1 MKCRREKFKDTTIAF
16 SPGPRTYQLAYEG
29 RQYARVQLETL
40 TGALNRTSNQATAP
54 TTSPH
59 LGRRANCSTMAAT
72 AGDAAL
78 QDPFSP
84 STVTTAIEPPK
95 PRPESVTAPL
105 HRPTFTQVLSAADLS
120 AVLSST
126 ATEDDDDDASEA
138 VGQLPSAPPISH
150 SLLASPDFD
159 ASSFLLARRLTPLDQ
174 LRSELRE
181 YLASLKQSLV
191 GVINDEYEAFIGL
204 SLGLKQAHVSQSLAR
219 VRKPVLQVR
228 NEVVRVQDELTAMQD
243 EMSSV
248 LEQRKEAREAK
259 ALLRRLLATDEA
271 VEKVEALLNLDSPP
285 SSSSNSLKKPRRATM
300 CVAVGFLTRK
310 RSLTHALRKAARW
323 SRILPRSDSNGSRAS
338 TLTCNTSSTAPDPP
352 SLLSVRS
359 NRSVSPFFLLFF
371 LVLLLLTGLCINVAA
386 HREDHTSPS
395 RGAVRPTRRS
405 PRLSTNLCLSRLL
418 KQHYPGE
425 LVPSRSPHDAT
436 DVPLPR
442 NGARS
447 GRDHEDGTRPAVC
460 ATDGH
465 ARESRRGETVAA
477 VAGAEHRLL
486 YDNYGW

>member
-1 MKCRREKFKDTTIAF
+1 VDA
-16 SPGPRTYQLAYEG
+16 
-29 RQYARVQLETL
+29 
-40 TGALNRTSNQATAP
+40 
-54 TTSPH
+54 
-59 LGRRANCSTMAAT
+59 TMAAT
-72 AGDAAL
+72 QGDAAL

-84 STVTTAIEPPK
+84 RSVATESEPVK
-95 PRPESVTAPL
+95 LRPESATAPPL

-138 VGQLPSAPPISH
+138 VGQLPDAPPISH

-248 LEQRKEAREAK
+248 LDQRKEAREAK
-259 ALLRRLLATDEA
+259 ALMRRLLATDEA

-285 SSSSNSLKKPRRATM
+285 PPPPSSSSTSLKKPRRATM
-300 CVAVGFLTRK
+300 CVAVGFLARE
-310 RSLTHALRKAARW
+310 RSLTHAFREQLDGRRLSHEATRTDRERVYPHAIPRQAR
-323 SRILPRSDSNGSRAS
+323 RTQPPFHPCARTG
-338 TLTCNTSSTAPDPP
+338 P
-352 SLLSVRS
+352 SLS
-359 NRSVSPFFLLFF
+359 FFLALFF
-371 LVLLLLTGLCINVAA
+371 FCWF
-386 HREDHTSPS
+386 SS
-395 RGAVRPTRRS
+395 S
-405 PRLSTNLCLSRLL
+405 
-418 KQHYPGE
+418 
-425 LVPSRSPHDAT
+425 
-436 DVPLPR
+436 
-442 NGARS
+442 
-447 GRDHEDGTRPAVC
+447 
-460 ATDGH
+460 
-465 ARESRRGETVAA
+465 
-477 VAGAEHRLL
+477 
-486 YDNYGW
+486 

>member
-1 MKCRREKFKDTTIAF
+1 
-16 SPGPRTYQLAYEG
+16 
-29 RQYARVQLETL
+29 
-40 TGALNRTSNQATAP
+40 
-54 TTSPH
+54 
-59 LGRRANCSTMAAT
+59 MAAT
-72 AGDAAL
+72 QGDAAL

-84 STVTTAIEPPK
+84 RSVATESEPVK
-95 PRPESVTAPL
+95 PRPESATAPPV

-138 VGQLPSAPPISH
+138 VGQLPDAPPISH

-259 ALLRRLLATDEA
+259 ALMRRLLATDEA
-271 VEKVEALLNLDSPP
+271 VAKVEALLNLESPPPPP
-285 SSSSNSLKKPRRATM
+285 SSSSTSLKKPRRATM
-300 CVAVGFLTRK
+300 CVAIGFLARE
-310 RSLTHALRKAARW
+310 RSLTHTMPSANSSMVADSPTKRLERIASEYTHMQYLVKRAGPNLPFIRALEPVRL
-323 SRILPRSDSNGSRAS
+323 SRS
-338 TLTCNTSSTAPDPP
+338 
-352 SLLSVRS
+352 
-359 NRSVSPFFLLFF
+359 FLLFSF
-371 LVLLLLTGLCINVAA
+371 SVG
-386 HREDHTSPS
+386 
-395 RGAVRPTRRS
+395 S
-405 PRLSTNLCLSRLL
+405 PRPDEPLNE
-418 KQHYPGE
+418 HD
-425 LVPSRSPHDAT
+425 RSA
-436 DVPLPR
+436 
-442 NGARS
+442 S
-447 GRDHEDGTRPAVC
+447 
-460 ATDGH
+460 
-465 ARESRRGETVAA
+465 RESRKPFAPNCPTYSAPFSPLDQSRPLPPPRTRTRRTRTAKNSSP
-477 VAGAEHRLL
+477 R
-486 YDNYGW
+486 YGRSSRSGWRTKRKRSSGRNSSSPLCDGR